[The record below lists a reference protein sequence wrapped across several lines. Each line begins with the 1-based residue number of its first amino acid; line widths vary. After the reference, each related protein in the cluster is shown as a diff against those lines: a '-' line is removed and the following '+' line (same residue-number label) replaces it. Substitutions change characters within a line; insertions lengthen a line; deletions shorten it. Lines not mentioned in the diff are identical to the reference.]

1 MFAVT
6 ILKLAEGTG
15 FEPVITISK
24 TDALG
29 PTKLTPNK
37 TDMVD
42 GTGIEPVTSSMSTK
56 YSTAEITIHEF
67 FKEHTALSLCHLG

>member
-24 TDALG
+24 TDALD

-56 YSTAEITIHEF
+56 YSTAEITIL
-67 FKEHTALSLCHLG
+67 KIWSPW

>member
-37 TDMVD
+37 NQQDAVYFFARCATI
-42 GTGIEPVTSSMSTK
+42 TLLAGIEPD
-56 YSTAEITIHEF
+56 H
-67 FKEHTALSLCHLG
+67 